1 MTLGRLGRVEPT
13 LETGPSGL
21 FLEPGILQGEE
32 RDWDFLTCAKK
43 AMQGAAEALVSSS
56 VLEPPLRPLHSKA

>member
-1 MTLGRLGRVEPT
+1 MTLGRLGRVEPI

-43 AMQGAAEALVSSS
+43 AMQGAAEVLVSQA
-56 VLEPPLRPLHSKA
+56 VF

>member
-43 AMQGAAEALVSSS
+43 AMQGAAEALVSQQSS
-56 VLEPPLRPLHSKA
+56 RTPPRPLHPKA